1 MSKKKILMICLGILL
16 LAVVVTYF
24 IFTTEPTA
32 NSEGAT
38 RQTAMLVD
46 VVEVEYGNFKPVIV
60 ATGTVQPVEDIMLS
74 ALVGGQIIRRSPAF
88 TPGGFV
94 KKGAVLLQIDPSDYR
109 NTLELRKSDLM
120 QSRTNLEMEMGRQ
133 EVAEQ
138 DLQLAGVDSLSAQE
152 RALVLRKPQLDAVRA
167 NVRAAEA
174 AVDQE
179 ELNLSRTTIRAPF
192 DAHILSQNV
201 SVGSQVAPGDNLGRL
216 VGSENYWVILTVP
229 VHQLQWLQFSDSEE
243 ESGSTAEIRN
253 STAWPEGTFRQ
264 GILEKPVG
272 ALDEQTR
279 LARVLV
285 RVPDPLARDE
295 QNENKPELM
304 IGAFVETRL
313 QGKEVQNVVR
323 LNRDFIRTNQTVWVM
338 EDEKLSIREV
348 NVLLTDAEYAYIRE
362 GLSAGDK
369 VVTTNLSTVSEG
381 IGLRTEETDTI
392 PDDNPENQVAP
403 EE

>member
-1 MSKKKILMICLGILL
+1 MNKKKILMICLGILL
-16 LAVVVTYF
+16 FAVIVTYF

-32 NSEGAT
+32 SSEGAT
-38 RQTAMLVD
+38 KQTAMLVD
-46 VVEVEYGNFKPVIV
+46 VVDAEYGNFKPVIV
-60 ATGTVQPVEDIMLS
+60 ATGTVQPVEDIILS
-74 ALVGGQIIRRSPAF
+74 ALVGGQIISRSPAF

-94 KKGAVLLQIDPSDYR
+94 EKGAVLLQIDPSDYR
-109 NTLELRKSDLM
+109 NNLELSKSDLM

-138 DLQLAGVDSLSAQE
+138 DLQLAGIDSLSAQE

-167 NVRAAEA
+167 SVRAAEA

-192 DAHILSQNV
+192 NAHILSQNV

-216 VGSENYWVILTVP
+216 VGSESYWVILTVP
-229 VHQLQWLQFSDSEE
+229 VNQLQWLQFSDSQDDG
-243 ESGSTAEIRN
+243 GSIAEIRN
-253 STAWPEGTFRQ
+253 SSAWPEGTSREGF
-264 GILEKPVG
+264 LEKQVG

-285 RVPDPLARDE
+285 RVPDPLARE
-295 QNENKPELM
+295 EKNEDKPELM

-313 QGKEVQNVVR
+313 QGKEIENVVR
-323 LNRDFIRTNQTVWVM
+323 LNRDYIRTNQTVWVM
-338 EDEKLSIREV
+338 EDGKLSIR
-348 NVLLTDAEYAYIRE
+348 NVKVMLTDAEYAYINE
-362 GLSAGDK
+362 GLSGGDK
-369 VVTTNLSTVSEG
+369 VVKTNLSTVSEG
-381 IGLRTEETDTI
+381 IQLRTEEMDTVT
-392 PDDNPENQVAP
+392 NNNENLEAS

>member
-1 MSKKKILMICLGILL
+1 MNKKKILLICLGILL
-16 LAVVVTYF
+16 FAVVVTYF

-32 NSEGAT
+32 SSEGAT
-38 RQTAMLVD
+38 RQTAMLVE
-46 VVEVEYGNFKPVIV
+46 VVEAEYGNFKPVIV

-109 NTLELRKSDLM
+109 NNLELSQSNLM

-138 DLQLAGVDSLSAQE
+138 DLQLAGIDSLSAQE

-167 NVRAAEA
+167 TVRAAEA

-179 ELNLSRTTIRAPF
+179 ELNLSRTTITAPF

-216 VGSENYWVILTVP
+216 VGSESYWIILTVP
-229 VHQLQWLQFSDSEE
+229 VNQLQWLQFSAAEDDA
-243 ESGSTAEIRN
+243 GSKAEIGN
-253 STAWPEGTFRQ
+253 STAWPEGTSRE
-264 GILEKPVG
+264 GILEKQVG

-285 RVPDPLARDE
+285 RVPDPLAREEKNRD
-295 QNENKPELM
+295 KPELM

-313 QGKEVQNVVR
+313 QGKDVENVVR
-323 LNRDFIRTNQTVWVM
+323 LNRDYIRTNQTVWVM
-338 EDEKLSIREV
+338 EEGKLSIREV
-348 NVLLTDAEYAYIRE
+348 KILLTDAEYAYITE
-362 GLSAGDK
+362 GLGAGDK

-381 IGLRTEETDTI
+381 ISLRTEDNDTI
-392 PDDNPENQVAP
+392 SDNKTENQLEP
-403 EE
+403 QL

>member
-1 MSKKKILMICLGILL
+1 MNRKKILIICLGILL
-16 LAVVVTYF
+16 FAVVVTYF
-24 IFTTEPTA
+24 IFNTEPTA
-32 NSEGAT
+32 SSEGAT
-38 RQTAMLVD
+38 RQTAMLVE
-46 VVEVEYGNFKPVIV
+46 VVEAEYGNFKPVIV
-60 ATGTVQPVEDIMLS
+60 ATGTVQPVEDIILS

-94 KKGAVLLQIDPSDYR
+94 KKGEVLLQIDASDYR
-109 NTLELRKSDLM
+109 NNLELSKSDLM

-138 DLQLAGVDSLSAQE
+138 DLQLAGIDSLSPQE
-152 RALVLRKPQLDAVRA
+152 RALVLRKPQLDAIRA
-167 NVRAAEA
+167 AVRAAEA

-216 VGSENYWVILTVP
+216 VGSESYWVILTVP
-229 VHQLQWLQFSDSEE
+229 VNQIQWLQFSDSEDL
-243 ESGSTAEIRN
+243 SGSRAEIRN
-253 STAWPEGTFRQ
+253 STAWPEGTSRE
-264 GILEKPVG
+264 GVLEKQVG

-285 RVPDPLARDE
+285 RVPDPLARDDKIE
-295 QNENKPELM
+295 DKPELM

-313 QGKEVQNVVR
+313 QGKEVENIVR
-323 LNRDFIRTNQTVWVM
+323 LNRDYIRTNETVWVM
-338 EDEKLSIREV
+338 EDGKLSIREV
-348 NVLLTDAEYAYIRE
+348 KILLTDAEYAYVRE

-369 VVTTNLSTVSEG
+369 VVTTNLSTVTEG
-381 IGLRTEETDTI
+381 IELRTEEADNI
-392 PDDNPENQVAP
+392 PEKNTEDPVAP